1 MCIMNK
7 DYSKYD
13 SIKFSTDNYFLLW
26 RISDN
31 KESAKFWNSFMEK
44 HPEKHSEIQAAIRII
59 NSIHINDYKFTQ
71 EESASVWQLIESSVQ
86 KPAKR
91 VKKMWIAL
99 VVASSIALLIWSH
112 HILNEYL
119 LFDTLKTD
127 TSIKPDKNE
136 DILLVLGNNSSM
148 SFDQNAYITYDNAG
162 NVVISNMTGEKV
174 LRKKNIV
181 NDVLLNKLIVPKGKR
196 SSLVLSDGS
205 KIWINSGSTLEFPS
219 KFEKNKR
226 EIDVNGEIYI
236 EVVKDRNKPF
246 IVNTSKFKIEVLGT
260 KFNVSAYNEDK
271 KHEVALVDGSVK
283 IITDQG
289 NSVEIKP
296 NELLTISRNSLMR
309 EYVDIYNYI
318 SWKDGI
324 FKFTSEPLENIMLR
338 LSRYYDISID
348 CTNDIRDID
357 ISGKLVLFDDPETV
371 LNNISI
377 IVPVK
382 YKKEGGKII
391 FSKKQ

>member
-44 HPEKHSEIQAAIRII
+44 HPEKNSEIQAAIRII

-71 EESASVWQLIESSVQ
+71 EESASEWQLIESSVQ

-219 KFEKNKR
+219 KFEKYKR
-226 EIDVNGEIYI
+226 EINVNGEIYI

-348 CTNDIRDID
+348 CTNEIRDID

>member
-44 HPEKHSEIQAAIRII
+44 HPEKNSEIQAAIRII

-71 EESASVWQLIESSVQ
+71 EESASEWQLIESSVQ

-136 DILLVLGNNSSM
+136 DILLVLGNNNSM

-162 NVVISNMTGEKV
+162 NVVISNITGEKV

>member
-44 HPEKHSEIQAAIRII
+44 HPEKNSEIQAAIRII

-71 EESASVWQLIESSVQ
+71 EESASEWQLIESSVQ

-382 YKKEGGKII
+382 YKKEGGKLI

>member
-44 HPEKHSEIQAAIRII
+44 HPEKNSEIQAAIRII

-71 EESASVWQLIESSVQ
+71 EESASEWQLIESSVQ

-136 DILLVLGNNSSM
+136 DILLVLGNNNSM

-309 EYVDIYNYI
+309 EYVDVYNYI

>member
-44 HPEKHSEIQAAIRII
+44 HPEKNSEIQAAIRII

-71 EESASVWQLIESSVQ
+71 EESASEWQLIESSVQ

-162 NVVISNMTGEKV
+162 TVVISNMTGEKV